1 MSAQLK
7 LLFVIDCYR
16 NPYAGTEGQLL
27 KLLSGI
33 DRSRFEPEL
42 AVFRGSDYLANHD
55 FPVPVH
61 VLGVTRLSSPLNW
74 IRLFRFFS
82 VKRREGFRL
91 VHVFFNDASIICPPM
106 LKLLGSRVI
115 ISRRDMGYWLNRINL
130 LPLRL
135 NARYVDRVVVNSRAV
150 RDVTIA
156 REGYP
161 PERIEVIY
169 NGYDPA
175 DAPLPAD
182 AGALLPQGEMLKLVL
197 VANIRPVKRMQDAIC
212 ALGRLRKAHPDS
224 VLYIIGDGDQAEL
237 AGLCSRLGLTDH
249 VRFLGPRRD
258 VPDLLPAFDIGL
270 LCSESEGF
278 SNTLIEYLQA
288 GLAVVCSEVGG
299 NPEIIEHGIN
309 GLLYPAGDVDALA
322 GRLLQLAQ
330 DPAARTALGRAGQN
344 RVREEYSLSR
354 MISRHQQL
362 YATLAGEA

>member
-1 MSAQLK
+1 MNAPVK

-27 KLLSGI
+27 KLLSGL
-33 DRSRFEPEL
+33 DRACFEPEL
-42 AVFRGSDYLANHD
+42 VVFRGSDYLARHE

-61 VLGVTRLSSPLNW
+61 VLGVTRLSSPLCW
-74 IRLFRFFS
+74 IRLFRFFRA
-82 VKRREGFRL
+82 KRHAGFRL
-91 VHVFFNDASIICPPM
+91 AHVFFNDASIICPPI
-106 LKLLGSRVI
+106 LKLLGTRVI
-115 ISRRDMGYWLNRINL
+115 ISRRDMGYWLNRLNV

-161 PERIEVIY
+161 PDRIEVIY

-175 DAPLPAD
+175 GMPLPPDAD
-182 AGALLPQGEMLKLVL
+182 AVLPRGEMLKLVL
-197 VANIRPVKRMQDAIC
+197 VANIRPVKRMQDAIR
-212 ALGRLRKAHPDS
+212 ALARLRETHPDS
-224 VLYIIGDGDQAEL
+224 VLYIIGDGDSGEL
-237 AGLCSRLGLTDH
+237 EKLCARLGLTEH

-258 VPDLLPAFDIGL
+258 VQALLPAFDIGL
-270 LCSESEGF
+270 ICSESEGF

-299 NPEIIEHGIN
+299 NPEIIEHGVT
-309 GLLYPAGDVDALA
+309 GLMYPAGDVDALA

-330 DPAARTALGRAGQN
+330 DSPARAALGQAGRN
-344 RVREEYSLSR
+344 RVLKEYGLSR
-354 MISRHQQL
+354 MLSRHQQL
-362 YATLAGEA
+362 YTTLAGTV